1 MISLYLVSSIFLLL
15 QYVSQLYNMYLV
27 VCLNM
32 GSWTLLSTFL
42 MAFLSLFRLCICI
55 FVIRLQ

>member
-1 MISLYLVSSIFLLL
+1 MNSFYLIIFVLPL

-32 GSWTLLSTFL
+32 GSGTLLSTFL
-42 MAFLSLFRLCICI
+42 MACLSLFRLYICI
-55 FVIRLQ
+55 FVIKLQ